1 MCEMKALGAINGF
14 SCLGIFYGNKVN
26 GGLLVGHPWGT
37 YAHTPFL
44 SLYAHTFSPFFFIKK
59 FTFKNSGFSVTSIFK
74 LIFQKLQ
81 FPNSIFFLRIPFSNK
96 FPKFNF

>member
-26 GGLLVGHPWGT
+26 GGLLVGHPWDT

-44 SLYAHTFSPFFFIKK
+44 SLYAHTFSPFFF
-59 FTFKNSGFSVTSIFK
+59 
-74 LIFQKLQ
+74 
-81 FPNSIFFLRIPFSNK
+81 
-96 FPKFNF
+96 